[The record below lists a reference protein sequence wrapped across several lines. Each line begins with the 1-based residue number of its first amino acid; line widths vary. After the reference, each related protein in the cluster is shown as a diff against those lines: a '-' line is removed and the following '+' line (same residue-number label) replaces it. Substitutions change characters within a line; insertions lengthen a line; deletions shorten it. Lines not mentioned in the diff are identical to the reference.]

1 MLLKL
6 PLLWWLPLLLQWWRL
21 LLLRWRLPL
30 LLQWRL
36 PLLLR
41 WRLPL
46 LLQRG
51 WQRCCT
57 ASSTCSCCGCTTAAA
72 APCPRQYPDPGCPRS
87 HNPWLTHQ
95 YAQQASAPLGS
106 PDKGTP
112 DKKSRFGLAQC
123 SWLPVL

>member
-6 PLLWWLPLLLQWWRL
+6 PLLWWLPLLLR
-21 LLLRWRLPL
+21 
-30 LLQWRL
+30 WRL

-51 WQRCCT
+51 WR
-57 ASSTCSCCGCTTAAA
+57 AAA
-72 APCPRQYPDPGCPRS
+72 LPAARAPVVVAPLLPLHHTLNLGLTGQYPDPGCPRS
-87 HNPWLTHQ
+87 HTPWLTHQ

-106 PDKGTP
+106 PEQGTP
-112 DKKSRFGLAQC
+112 DKNDRIS
-123 SWLPVL
+123 LPRGSCLSVL